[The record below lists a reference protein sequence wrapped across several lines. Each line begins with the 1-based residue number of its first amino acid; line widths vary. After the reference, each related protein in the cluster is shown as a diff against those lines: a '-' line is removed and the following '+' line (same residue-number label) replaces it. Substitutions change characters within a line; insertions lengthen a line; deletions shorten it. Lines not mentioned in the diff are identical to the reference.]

1 MHSID
6 NEINRLIKLK
16 EEVEN
21 CKELIQNHPDVLF
34 CSSKYFHNYLN
45 CGAPQKAETIVFV
58 VDDRL
63 VPFLSGLVYD

>member
-21 CKELIQNHPDVLF
+21 CKQLIQNHSDVLF
-34 CSSKYFHNYLN
+34 CSSKYFHNCLN
-45 CGAPQKAETIVFV
+45 CGAPQKAGTMVFV

-63 VPFLSGLVYD
+63 VPFLGGLIYD

>member
-16 EEVEN
+16 EEVES
-21 CKELIQNHPDVLF
+21 CKELIQNHSDALF
-34 CSSKYFHNYLN
+34 CSSKYFHNYLSSAIQEA
-45 CGAPQKAETIVFV
+45 GTLIFV

-63 VPFLSGLVYD
+63 VPFLSGLIYD

>member
-21 CKELIQNHPDVLF
+21 CKEFIQNHSDVLF
-34 CSSKYFHNYLN
+34 CSSKYFHNCLEREPREV
-45 CGAPQKAETIVFV
+45 GKLVFV
-58 VDDRL
+58 VDDDL
-63 VPFLSGLVYD
+63 VPYLNGLIYD